1 MPTDPQTFYD
11 ILGISQDATADEVA
25 AARRSMLKSVHPDL
39 ATDEA
44 DRVERE
50 QLSRTVNDICDT
62 LLDPI
67 ARFDYDQALA
77 RARRG
82 PDGIPGPDTGP
93 ADDDWPDHGE
103 WQGDPDLE
111 DTGIDGVHPLV
122 QRLPGL
128 ERLER
133 WLTWRI
139 AGLALVMLFV
149 AVYLYDTAGG
159 RLLDRL
165 GLHFGRFGS
174 LAVVLV
180 WTALLVVLCLGLLRV
195 IGAIRDRL
203 RPG

>member
-1 MPTDPQTFYD
+1 MPTDPQTYYD
-11 ILGISQDATADEVA
+11 ILGIGQDATADEVA

-44 DRVERE
+44 DRLERE

-67 ARFDYDQALA
+67 ARFDYDQVLA
-77 RARRG
+77 RARRRS
-82 PDGIPGPDTGP
+82 DGIPGPDAEP

-103 WQGDPDLE
+103 WQGDPGLE
-111 DTGIDGVHPLV
+111 DTDIGGVHPLI

-139 AGLALVMLFV
+139 AGLALVMLFI
-149 AVYLYDTAGG
+149 AVYAYDTVGG
-159 RLLDRL
+159 QLLDRL

-195 IGAIRDRL
+195 VGAIRDRL